1 MENYIFKRSDVCQII
16 GLSQRQLQYWDA
28 TNLLGP
34 SHRTPGGHGRYT
46 FQDLIAY
53 KTAKRLLDAGA
64 SLQKIRRSIRELRRL
79 LPTVKSPLAELTLV
93 ATGDVILVFYE
104 NTVFEAI
111 SGQEWIISIAE
122 IKQEVE
128 RWHNRM
134 EGIRKHRG
142 PVRAQR
148 SGDAIGSTSK
158 QA

>member
-1 MENYIFKRSDVCQII
+1 MENYFFKRSDVCQII
-16 GLSQRQLQYWDA
+16 GLSQRQIQYWDA
-28 TNLLGP
+28 TNLLRP

-53 KTAKRLLDAGA
+53 KTAKRLLDAGV
-64 SLQKIRRSIRELRRL
+64 SVQKIRRSIRELHRL
-79 LPTVKSPLAELTLV
+79 LPTVKSPMAELTLV

-111 SGQEWIISIAE
+111 SGQEWIINIAE

-142 PVRAQR
+142 IVRAQR
-148 SGDAIGSTSK
+148 STDVTGSTS
-158 QA
+158 